1 MERFAQS
8 KVVLGGICF
17 VLVTVLS
24 LHAGPSAARGAGQSA
39 TPQRNPPAAPFDRS
53 LLDSYCVGCH
63 NARTKMAG
71 LALDQ
76 LDPTRVGDNA
86 QVWEKVVVKLR
97 GREMP
102 PVGSRRPDEATYRSA
117 VASLEATLDRAAA
130 AQPNPGRVVV
140 HRLNRTEYTNAVRDL
155 LALAIDP
162 QTMLGPDETGYGFD
176 NIADVLTISP
186 GLLERYKLAA
196 WKISRLAI
204 GDGSIRPSVD
214 TYKVSRFLDQTDR
227 VNEEL
232 PFGSRG
238 GIVVQH
244 TFPLDGEYSLR
255 LSLQRAYAQNV
266 IKGLTEREEIDVR
279 LDGKRIRLF
288 AIGGDCVGSEE
299 PRCKEFRPQLNVAS
313 GVRVLPAEYDLY
325 ADKDLEVRFAAKA
338 GPATITVAFADRSA
352 AATEG
357 GGAARQPLAA
367 SLGDTG
373 VGLMSLDKVQIEGP
387 FAANVP
393 LDTPSRRQIFV
404 CRPKKVED
412 EGPCA
417 ATIVSKLARRA
428 YRRPV
433 TSQEVEVLLNFFRA
447 GRKDGGFERGI
458 QLAIEALLMSPNFL
472 LRVEQ
477 SPPMIAQQGT
487 AFRVADID
495 LASRLSF
502 FLWSSIPDEEL
513 IGQASAGKL
522 GDDKVLEQQVRRMV
536 ADSKSSAWIQNF
548 FAQWFSLRDLQNVAP
563 DPATFPDFDDNL
575 REAFL
580 RETELFVDSQV
591 RDDRPATE
599 LLTANYTFLNERL
612 ARFYGV
618 PHIYGTRFRR
628 VELTDPNRQ
637 GLLGHGSVLTVTS
650 YSTRT
655 SPVVRGKWLL
665 SNILGSPPPAPPPNV
680 PALVENGEG
689 GAAPSSVRDRMERHR
704 SNAVCA
710 SCHRRI
716 DPMGFA
722 LENFSAIGRWRT
734 TEYGLPIDATGAFP
748 DGTRFSNPAEFRK
761 ILLTQREE
769 FVKTLTTK
777 LLTYAIGR
785 GAEYY
790 DMPAV
795 RTIMRDATS
804 SDYRWSAL
812 MLALVKSV
820 PFRMSRTA
828 LQESPAGAVASVR

>member
-1 MERFAQS
+1 MERLRPS
-8 KVVLGGICF
+8 SIVLGGIIC
-17 VLVTVLS
+17 VLVPVFS
-24 LHAGPSAARGAGQSA
+24 LHAGPSAAKGPAKA
-39 TPQRNPPAAPFDRS
+39 PAALQNQPVAQFDRRV
-53 LLDSYCVGCH
+53 LDTYCVSCH
-63 NARTKMAG
+63 NARTRVAG

-76 LDPTRVGDNA
+76 LDAARVGDNA
-86 QVWEKVVVKLR
+86 PIWEKVVVRLR
-97 GREMP
+97 AREMP
-102 PVGSRRPDEATYRSA
+102 PAGSPRPDEAAYRSA
-117 VASLEATLDRAAA
+117 VSSLEASLDRAAA
-130 AQPNPGRVVV
+130 AQPNPGRVMV

-155 LALAIDP
+155 LALDIDP
-162 QTMLGPDETGYGFD
+162 QAMLGPDETGYGFD

-196 WKISRLAI
+196 WKISRLAV
-204 GDGSIRPSVD
+204 GDSSIRPSVE
-214 TYKVSRFLDQTDR
+214 TYKVSRFLDQAGR
-227 VNEEL
+227 ISEEL

-238 GIVVQH
+238 GVVIQH

-255 LSLQRAYAQNV
+255 LGLQRAYAQNV

-279 LDGKRIRLF
+279 LDGQRIRLF
-288 AIGGDCVGSEE
+288 AIGGECVGSDE

-338 GPATITVAFADRSA
+338 GPATITVTFADRSA
-352 AATEG
+352 AVPEG
-357 GGAARQPLAA
+357 GGAARPPLSA

-373 VGLMSLDKVQIEGP
+373 AGLMSLDKVQIEGP
-387 FAANVP
+387 FASTVP
-393 LDTPSRRQIFV
+393 ADTPSRRQIFV
-404 CRPKKVED
+404 CHPKKPED
-412 EGPCA
+412 ERSCA
-417 ATIVSKLARRA
+417 AAILLKLARRA

-433 TSQEVEVLLNFFRA
+433 SDQEVEVLLDFFRT
-447 GRKDGGFERGI
+447 GRKDGGFDRGI
-458 QLAIEALLMSPNFL
+458 QLATEALLMSPNFL
-472 LRVEQ
+472 LRVEE
-477 SPPMIAQQGT
+477 SPAGGAPGSV
-487 AFRVADID
+487 FRVKDMD

-502 FLWSSIPDEEL
+502 FLWNSIPDDEL
-513 IGQASAGKL
+513 ITLAGAGKL
-522 GDDKVLEQQVRRMV
+522 GDDKVLEQQVRRMM
-536 ADSKSSAWIQNF
+536 ADRKAGAWIENF

-575 REAFL
+575 RDAFL
-580 RETELFVDSQV
+580 RETELFIESQV

-612 ARFYGV
+612 AKFYGV
-618 PHIYGTRFRR
+618 PHVYGTRFRR

-637 GLLGHGSVLTVTS
+637 GLLGQGSILTVTS

-665 SNILGSPPPAPPPNV
+665 TNILGSPPPAPPPNV

-689 GAAPSSVRDRMERHR
+689 GAAPSSVRERMEKHR

-734 TEYGLPIDATGAFP
+734 TEYDLPIDATGAFP
-748 DGTRFSNPAEFRK
+748 DGRRFSNPAEFRK
-761 ILLTQREE
+761 ILLTEREE

-777 LLTYAIGR
+777 LLTYAVGR

-795 RTIMRDATS
+795 RAIMRDAAS
-804 SDYRWSAL
+804 SNYRWSAL
-812 MLALVKSV
+812 TLALVKSV
-820 PFRMSRTA
+820 PFRMNRTA
-828 LQESPAGAVASVR
+828 PQEPVTSAASLK